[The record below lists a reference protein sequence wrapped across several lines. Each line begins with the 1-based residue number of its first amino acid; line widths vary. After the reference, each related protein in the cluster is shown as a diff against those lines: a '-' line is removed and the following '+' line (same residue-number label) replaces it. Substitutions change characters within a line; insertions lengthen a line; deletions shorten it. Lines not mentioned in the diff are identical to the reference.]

1 MARQA
6 STPFEEGQTRS
17 DDVEAVAA
25 TQAEAA
31 ETEAAAVGAEA
42 STPSTPARATAGE
55 EGGLGASAGP
65 VTVATLASRLLGVVR
80 EQVVAALFGAGNAAD
95 AFNIAFR
102 IPNLLRDLFAEG
114 ALSAAFVPTFTA
126 TMHKE
131 SKEAAWRLGAQV
143 MNALFVVILCVVV
156 AGWFFSPTLARL
168 MAPGFAHVPGKL
180 ELTSLLARIM
190 LPFLL
195 VVALAAGAMGMLNSL
210 RLFGQAAMAPVWFNV
225 GSIVVTLAMVPVCHA
240 LGWEPVVSLA
250 IGVLAGGVLQFALQV
265 PPLWRAGFRPEW
277 PPKLNHPGV
286 RRIGLLM
293 APAAIGLSAVQIN
306 VVINSWLAST
316 LGTGAVSWL
325 AYAFRILFVPIGIF
339 GVALATVSLPSLS
352 RYAAENDFDGLKRTL
367 NRAVRITVALTMP
380 AAFGLWA
387 LGRPLTTL
395 LYQHGHFTALDTMQ
409 TSRALAA
416 YTVGLVCYSGI
427 KVLVPAFYALG
438 DTRTPLVASFIS
450 VAVNFGLNLF
460 WMHRL
465 GHVGLALSTGLTAIF
480 NFCQLWL
487 WLRGKIGGFGGR
499 KLLSSGSRIFGASA
513 LMGAALFGFVWVTR
527 GWMTHGLPG
536 KAGVVG
542 IGVALGG
549 ALTLVFYRLFQVE
562 ERKDLEAALTAVTRR
577 VRWR

>member
-1 MARQA
+1 M
-6 STPFEEGQTRS
+6 PHEEGQTPSAEATAATRA
-17 DDVEAVAA
+17 EAV
-25 TQAEAA
+25 EL
-31 ETEAAAVGAEA
+31 EPAAVDAEA
-42 STPSTPARATAGE
+42 STPPLPSRAGGGE
-55 EGGLGASAGP
+55 EGGLGAAAGP
-65 VTVATLASRLLGVVR
+65 VTLATFASRVLGVVR
-80 EQVVAALFGAGNAAD
+80 EQIVAALFGAGNAAD

-126 TMHKE
+126 TMHRE
-131 SKEAAWRLGAQV
+131 GRATAWRLGAQV
-143 MNALFVVILCVVV
+143 MNALFVVILLVVI
-156 AGWFFSPTLARL
+156 AGWFFSPALVRL
-168 MAPGFAHVPGKL
+168 MAPGFAQVPGKL
-180 ELTSLLARIM
+180 ELTTLLARIT

-210 RLFGQAAMAPVWFNV
+210 RLFGRAAMAPVWFNV
-225 GSIVVTLAMVPVCHA
+225 GSIVVTLAMVPVCRA
-240 LGWEPVVSLA
+240 LGWAPVVSLA
-250 IGVLAGGVLQFALQV
+250 VGVLAGGVLQLVLQL
-265 PPLWRAGFRPEW
+265 PPLWKAGFRPEW
-277 PPKLNHPGV
+277 PPQLDHPGV
-286 RRIGLLM
+286 KRIGILM

-325 AYAFRILFVPIGIF
+325 AYAFRILFVPIGLF

-352 RYAAENDFDGLKRTL
+352 RYAAENDYDGLKRTL

-395 LYQHGHFTALDTMQ
+395 LYQHGHFTANDTLQ

-416 YTVGLVCYSGI
+416 YSVGLVCYSGI

-438 DTRTPLVASFIS
+438 DTKTPLVASFIA
-450 VAVNFGLNLF
+450 VAVNFALNLF

-465 GHVGLALSTGLTAIF
+465 GHVGLALATGLTAIF

-487 WLRGKIGGFGGR
+487 WLRAKIGGFGGLI
-499 KLLSSGSRIFGASA
+499 LLTSAARILGASL
-513 LMGAALFGFVWVTR
+513 LMGAGLFAFVWVTR
-527 GWMTHGLPG
+527 GWMAHGLPG
-536 KAGVVG
+536 KAAVVG

-562 ERKDLEAALTAVTRR
+562 ERTDLEAAVAAVTRR
-577 VRWR
+577 VRRR

>member
-1 MARQA
+1 M
-6 STPFEEGQTRS
+6 EEGQTRS
-17 DDVEAVAA
+17 EDLEAMAA

-42 STPSTPARATAGE
+42 STPFIPSRAAGGE

-65 VTVATLASRLLGVVR
+65 VTAATFVSRVLGLVR
-80 EQVVAALFGAGNAAD
+80 EQIVAALFGAGNAAD

-114 ALSAAFVPTFTA
+114 ALSAAFIPTFTA
-126 TMHKE
+126 TMHRDGKA
-131 SKEAAWRLGAQV
+131 AAWRLGAQV
-143 MNALFVVILCVVV
+143 MNAVFVVTFCVVV
-156 AGWFFSPTLARL
+156 AGYFFSPGLVRV
-168 MAPGFAHVPGKL
+168 MAPGFAQVPGKL

-225 GSIVVTLAMVPVCHA
+225 GSIVVTLAMVPVCRA
-240 LGWEPVVSLA
+240 LGWPPVVALA
-250 IGVLAGGVLQFALQV
+250 VGVLAGGILQFVLQV

-286 RRIGLLM
+286 RRIGVLM

-325 AYAFRILFVPIGIF
+325 AYAFRILFAPIGLF

-352 RYAAENDFDGLKRTL
+352 RYAAENDYDGLKRTL

-380 AAFGLWA
+380 CAFGLWA
-387 LGRPLTTL
+387 LGGPLTTL
-395 LYQHGHFTALDTMQ
+395 LYQHGHFTANDTLQ

-416 YTVGLVCYSGI
+416 YAVGLVCYSGI

-438 DTRTPLVASFIS
+438 DTRTPLVASFIA
-450 VAVNFGLNLF
+450 VAVNFALNLF

-480 NFCQLWL
+480 NFCQLWF
-487 WLRGKIGGFGGR
+487 WLRRKIGGFGGR
-499 KLLSSGSRIFGASA
+499 RLLSAGTRIFGASL
-513 LMGAALFGFVWVTR
+513 LMGGGLFGFVWLTR
-527 GWMTHGLPG
+527 GWMAHGLPG
-536 KAGVVG
+536 KAAVVG

-549 ALTLVFYRLFQVE
+549 ALTLVLYRLFQVE
-562 ERKDLEAALTAVTRR
+562 EYRDLEAAFSAVTKR
-577 VRWR
+577 VRRR

>member
-1 MARQA
+1 M
-6 STPFEEGQTRS
+6 PFEEGQTRS
-17 DDVEAVAA
+17 TDLEAVAA
-25 TQAEAA
+25 TRAEAA

-42 STPSTPARATAGE
+42 STPNPSSRAAGE
-55 EGGLGASAGP
+55 EGALGASAGP
-65 VTVATLASRLLGVVR
+65 VTAATFASRVLGVVR
-80 EQVVAALFGAGNAAD
+80 EQVVAALFGAGDAAD

-131 SKEAAWRLGAQV
+131 GKEPAWRLGAQV
-143 MNALFVVILCVVV
+143 MNALFVVILGVVV
-156 AGWFFSPTLARL
+156 AGFFFAPALVRL
-168 MAPGFAHVPGKL
+168 MAPGFSQVPGKL
-180 ELTSLLARIM
+180 ELTSMLARIM

-210 RLFGQAAMAPVWFNV
+210 RLFGQAALAPVWFNV
-225 GSIVVTLAMVPVCHA
+225 GSIVVTLAMVPVCRA
-240 LGWEPVVSLA
+240 LGWPLVVSLA
-250 IGVLAGGVLQFALQV
+250 IGVLAGGALQLVLQM

-277 PPKLNHPGV
+277 PPRLDHPGV

-293 APAAIGLSAVQIN
+293 APAAVGLSAVQIN

-325 AYAFRILFVPIGIF
+325 AYAFRILFVPIGLF

-352 RYAAENDFDGLKRTL
+352 RSAAENDYDGLKRTL

-387 LGRPLTTL
+387 LGGPITTL
-395 LYQHGHFTALDTMQ
+395 LYQHGHFTANDTLQ

-416 YTVGLVCYSGI
+416 YSVGLVCYSGI

-438 DTRTPLVASFIS
+438 DTRTPLVASFIA

-460 WMHRL
+460 WMQRL

-499 KLLSSGSRIFGASA
+499 RLLFSAARIFGASL
-513 LMGAALFGFVWVTR
+513 LMGGALFAFVWATR
-527 GWMTHGLPG
+527 GWMAHGLSG
-536 KAGVVG
+536 EAFVVG

-549 ALTLVFYRLFQVE
+549 ALTLAFYRLFQVE
-562 ERKDLEAALTAVTRR
+562 ERKDLEAALAAVTRR
-577 VRWR
+577 VRRG

>member
-1 MARQA
+1 
-6 STPFEEGQTRS
+6 
-17 DDVEAVAA
+17 
-25 TQAEAA
+25 
-31 ETEAAAVGAEA
+31 
-42 STPSTPARATAGE
+42 
-55 EGGLGASAGP
+55 
-65 VTVATLASRLLGVVR
+65 
-80 EQVVAALFGAGNAAD
+80 
-95 AFNIAFR
+95 
-102 IPNLLRDLFAEG
+102 
-114 ALSAAFVPTFTA
+114 
-126 TMHKE
+126 
-131 SKEAAWRLGAQV
+131 
-143 MNALFVVILCVVV
+143 MNAVFVVTSCVVI
-156 AGWFFSPTLARL
+156 AGYFFSPALVRV
-168 MAPGFAHVPGKL
+168 MAPGFSQVPGKL

-210 RLFGQAAMAPVWFNV
+210 RLFGPAAMAPVWFNV
-225 GSIVVTLAMVPVCHA
+225 GSIVVTLAMVPVCKA
-240 LGWEPVVSLA
+240 LGWPSVVSLA

-286 RRIGLLM
+286 RRVGLLM
-293 APAAIGLSAVQIN
+293 GPAAIGLSAVQIN

-325 AYAFRILFVPIGIF
+325 AYAFRILFVPIGLF

-352 RYAAENDFDGLKRTL
+352 RYAAENDYDGLKRTL

-380 AAFGLWA
+380 CAFGLLA

-395 LYQHGHFTALDTMQ
+395 LYQHGHFTAFDTMQ
-409 TSRALAA
+409 TSRALTA

-450 VAVNFGLNLF
+450 VMVNFGLNLF

-487 WLRGKIGGFGGR
+487 WLRRKIGGFGGR
-499 KLLSSGSRIFGASA
+499 RLLFAGARIFGASL
-513 LMGAALFGFVWVTR
+513 LMGGGLFAFVWVTR
-527 GWMTHGLPG
+527 GWMAHGLPG
-536 KAGVVG
+536 KALVVG
-542 IGVALGG
+542 LGVALGG
-549 ALTLVFYRLFQVE
+549 ALTLLFYRLFQVE
-562 ERKDLEAALTAVTRR
+562 ERRDLEAALAAVTRR
-577 VRWR
+577 VRRR

>member
-1 MARQA
+1 M
-6 STPFEEGQTRS
+6 PLKDGQTRS
-17 DDVEAVAA
+17 AA
-25 TQAEAA
+25 TGADAMAATRAEAA
-31 ETEAAAVGAEA
+31 ESEATAVGAEA
-42 STPSTPARATAGE
+42 STPSSARAAGE
-55 EGGLGASAGP
+55 DGGLGAAAGP
-65 VTVATLASRLLGVVR
+65 VTAATLASRILGVVR

-126 TMHKE
+126 TMHRDGKP
-131 SKEAAWRLGAQV
+131 AAWRLGAQI
-143 MNALFVVILCVVV
+143 MNALLVVILGVVIL
-156 AGWFFSPTLARL
+156 GFFFSPALVRV
-168 MAPGFAHVPGKL
+168 MAPGFSQVPGKL
-180 ELTSLLARIM
+180 ELTTLLARIM

-225 GSIVVTLAMVPVCHA
+225 GSIVVTLAMVPVCRA
-240 LGWEPVVSLA
+240 LGWEPVIALA
-250 IGVLAGGVLQFALQV
+250 VGVLAGGLLQFLLQV
-265 PPLWRAGFRPEW
+265 PPLWRAGFRPQW

-286 RRIGLLM
+286 KRVGYLM
-293 APAAIGLSAVQIN
+293 APAAVGLSATQIN

-325 AYAFRILFVPIGIF
+325 AYAFRILFVPIGLF
-339 GVALATVSLPSLS
+339 GVALATVSLPSMS
-352 RYAAENDFDGLKRTL
+352 RSVAENDFDGLKRTL

-387 LGRPLTTL
+387 LREPITTL
-395 LYQHGHFTALDTMQ
+395 LYQHGHFTANDTLQ

-438 DTRTPLVASFIS
+438 DTRSPLVASFIA
-450 VAVNFGLNLF
+450 VVVNFGLNLF

-480 NFCQLWL
+480 NFCQLWF
-487 WLRGKIGGFGGR
+487 WLRLKIGGFGGT
-499 KLLSSGSRIFGASA
+499 KLASSALRIFGASL
-513 LMGAALFGFVWVTR
+513 LMGAGLFAFVWWTR
-527 GWMTHGLPG
+527 GWMAHGLPG
-536 KAGVVG
+536 QAGVVG
-542 IGVALGG
+542 LGVALGG
-549 ALTLVFYRLFQVE
+549 GLTLAFYRVFQVE
-562 ERKDLEAALTAVTRR
+562 ERKDLEAALAAVSRR
-577 VRWR
+577 VRRG